1 MCWGGGYLSRR
12 SCYEAAAPLPTIT
25 SGLLPEMTQ
34 TPGRVVGFFPSWN
47 LKREKTVHLSA
58 SPRLGAEGRLRIDG
72 HFVSPGCSRLLPDVG
87 GPDDEVDQCGGGCVA
102 GP

>member
-1 MCWGGGYLSRR
+1 M
-12 SCYEAAAPLPTIT
+12 
-25 SGLLPEMTQ
+25 
-34 TPGRVVGFFPSWN
+34 
-47 LKREKTVHLSA
+47 HLSA

-102 GP
+102 GPSPPDYRAQRGEICPQIEIKQV